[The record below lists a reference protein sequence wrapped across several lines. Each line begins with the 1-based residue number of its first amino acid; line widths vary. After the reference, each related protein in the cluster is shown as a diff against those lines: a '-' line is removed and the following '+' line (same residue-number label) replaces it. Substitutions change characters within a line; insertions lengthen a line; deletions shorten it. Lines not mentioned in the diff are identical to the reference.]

1 MNKQPNIQQNSTKK
15 VHPSSQQK
23 PENKDHLDSRE
34 GLEQE
39 TKGKDVTHNKKENK
53 SEHLKNK

>member
-1 MNKQPNIQQNSTKK
+1 MKTHSDISRNSIKK

-23 PENKDHLDSRE
+23 PEIRDHLDSRE

-39 TKGKDVTHNKKENK
+39 TKGNDVTHNKKETK
-53 SEHLKNK
+53 SEHLKSK

>member
-1 MNKQPNIQQNSTKK
+1 MNKHTNIQQNSIKK
-15 VHPSSQQK
+15 VHPTSQQK
-23 PENKDHLDSRE
+23 PEIRDHLDSRE

-39 TKGKDVTHNKKENK
+39 TKGSDVTHNKKENK